1 MNAEDAECVNQ
12 LDMMEQT
19 IENNNSK
26 SLAPIN
32 KSSLEAGE
40 RATQRITE
48 FDMFE
53 MESFNN
59 VPRDKLGGMSLSM
72 IYNNKLQ
79 NQVVQEMVQNSKT
92 LTLLKNYNDGEIIE
106 EKKSFKKESRKDFDA
121 SAKN

>member
-92 LTLLKNYNDGEIIE
+92 LTLLKKYNDGEIIE

>member
-79 NQVVQEMVQNSKT
+79 IQVVQEMVQNSKT